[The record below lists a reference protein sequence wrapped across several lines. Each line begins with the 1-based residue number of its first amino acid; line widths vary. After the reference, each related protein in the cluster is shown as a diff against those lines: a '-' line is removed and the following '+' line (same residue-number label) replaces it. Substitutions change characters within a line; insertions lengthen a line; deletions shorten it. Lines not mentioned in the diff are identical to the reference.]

1 MERKYRLVSTT
12 APEIDERWHEDAGD
26 VARDVGDH
34 LGLTPAQ
41 VEGHRRAVNADPIVV
56 LHDGARWRSRQA
68 WRYRA
73 PAAET
78 AGTPREVRVYEM
90 IRVDEAQYDH

>member
-1 MERKYRLVSTT
+1 MDRKYRLISTT
-12 APEIDERWHEDAGD
+12 DAKAGEQWHEDAGD
-26 VARDVGDH
+26 AARDVGDR

-73 PAAET
+73 SASEAA
-78 AGTPREVRVYEM
+78 ATPREVRVYEM

>member
-1 MERKYRLVSTT
+1 MDRKYRLVATMASHV
-12 APEIDERWHEDAGD
+12 DERWHEDAED
-26 VARDVGDH
+26 VIGEIGHR

-41 VEGHRRAVNADPIVV
+41 VEGRRLAVNADPIVV

-73 PAAET
+73 SAPEA
-78 AGTPREVRVYEM
+78 AGTPSEVRVYEM